1 MNMKSQNNILIIGGP
16 NVGKTHFGG
25 QLYGRLINKRGSYKI
40 TSPPENL
47 IIFREVLDSLSEGK
61 SAGRTHVSSNEQ
73 LKLEIEDS
81 KNNKILFNFPD
92 YAGEQIDKIVNERK
106 VNSIWKENIDNSTGW
121 MLFIR
126 LDELKPIEDL
136 VNRGIPEQ
144 SVLESRKNNE
154 INLAISPTAFFIEL
168 LQMLLHVKGINS
180 CKNNSDI
187 KLTVVLSCW
196 DNIDGI
202 TEESKPSKILEE
214 KLPLVKQFIDSIW
227 AQDKVTF
234 MGLSSTGKTLS
245 NENVDDEYID
255 KGPEN
260 FGYIVNSNGVKESDL
275 TLSISGIIG

>member
-1 MNMKSQNNILIIGGP
+1 MKDQNNILIIGGP
-16 NVGKTHFGG
+16 NVGKTHYGG
-25 QLYGRLINKRGSYKI
+25 QLYGRLVNKQGLYKI

-47 IIFREVLDSLSEGK
+47 IVFREVLDSLSEGK

-81 KNNKILFNFPD
+81 KKNKVLFSFPD
-92 YAGEQIDKIVNERK
+92 YGGEQIDKIVNERK

-126 LDELKPIEDL
+126 LDELKPIEDI

-144 SVLESRKNNE
+144 SVLESRKKNE
-154 INLAISPTAFFIEL
+154 IDLTISPTAFYIEL
-168 LQMLLHVKGINS
+168 LQMLLYVKGVS
-180 CKNNSDI
+180 SYKNDCEV

-202 TEESKPSKILEE
+202 SKESKPSEVLKDR
-214 KLPLVKQFIDSIW
+214 LPLVKQFINSIW
-227 AQDKVTF
+227 AEDTVTF
-234 MGLSSTGKTLS
+234 IGLSSTGKTLS
-245 NENVDDEYID
+245 NDNIDEEYID

-260 FGYIVNSNGVKESDL
+260 FGYIVNPNGVKEPDL

>member
-1 MNMKSQNNILIIGGP
+1 MKDQNNILIIGGP
-16 NVGKTHFGG
+16 NVGKTHYGG
-25 QLYGRLINKRGSYKI
+25 QLYGRLVNKQGLYKI

-47 IIFREVLDSLSEGK
+47 IVFREVLDSLSEGK

-81 KNNKILFNFPD
+81 KNNKILFSFPD
-92 YAGEQIDKIVNERK
+92 YGGEQIDEIVNERK
-106 VNSIWKENIDNSTGW
+106 VNPRWKENIDNSTGW
-121 MLFIR
+121 MFFIR

-144 SVLESRKNNE
+144 SVLESRKKSE
-154 INLAISPTAFFIEL
+154 IDLTISPTAFYIEL
-168 LQMLLHVKGINS
+168 LQMLLYVKGVS
-180 CKNNSDI
+180 SYKNDCDI

-202 TEESKPSKILEE
+202 SKESKPSEILEE
-214 KLPLVKQFIDSIW
+214 RLPLVKQFIDSIW
-227 AQDKVTF
+227 AEDNVTF
-234 MGLSSTGKTLS
+234 IGLSSTGKTLS
-245 NENVDDEYID
+245 NDNVDDEYID

-260 FGYIVNSNGVKESDL
+260 FGYIVNPNGVKEPDL

>member
-1 MNMKSQNNILIIGGP
+1 MKSQNNILIIGGP